1 LPFVG
6 TFEKNGFHFIFRFNI
21 FMKCNKLQVAANS
34 WGTDWGENGYFRI
47 SRGSNECSIES
58 QVVGAWAQTQEVTE
72 EIEKF
77 RQKSRR
83 QRQRRSRRHQNQD

>member
-1 LPFVG
+1 
-6 TFEKNGFHFIFRFNI
+6 
-21 FMKCNKLQVAANS
+21 MKYFQFQIAANS
-34 WGTDWGENGYFRI
+34 WGTDWGENGYFKI
-47 SRGSNECSIES
+47 VRGSNECSVEN

-77 RQKSRR
+77 RQRNRR